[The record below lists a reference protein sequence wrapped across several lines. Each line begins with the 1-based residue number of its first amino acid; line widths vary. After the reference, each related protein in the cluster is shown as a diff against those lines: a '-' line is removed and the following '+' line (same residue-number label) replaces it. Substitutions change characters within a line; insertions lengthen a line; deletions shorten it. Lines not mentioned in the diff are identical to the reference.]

1 MSNEK
6 EEGIKRV
13 SLIMKGIR
21 NLSDYPRQCPTIERV
36 LGISSSY
43 YFLHIEYTYIFTGL
57 RITQFILQLCTVN
70 VKISYKKCSG
80 FHFAHLKVLNS
91 GANKIIFPYRF
102 LLQSTAI
109 KVNALLKQY
118 LYQTVLQPFLFVF
131 PYPPIHPSTYSF
143 ITSAA

>member
-1 MSNEK
+1 MK
-6 EEGIKRV
+6 KDEGIKRV

-36 LGISSSY
+36 LGIPSSY
-43 YFLHIEYTYIFTGL
+43 YFLPIEYTYIFTGL
-57 RITQFILQLCTVN
+57 KITQFILQLCTVN

-91 GANKIIFPYRF
+91 GRIKYFTLITSY
-102 LLQSTAI
+102 LQST
-109 KVNALLKQY
+109 
-118 LYQTVLQPFLFVF
+118 VF
-131 PYPPIHPSTYSF
+131 SYSLIHLSTYSF